1 MNLTLG
7 GDESRLTLDSRQLT
21 THAVIL
27 GMTGSGK
34 TGLGIVMLEEMLR
47 ARIPSLIVDPKG
59 DMGNLALLFPK
70 LDAASFE
77 PWVDPSEAQR
87 DNKSPAELAQ
97 TVADRWRQGLAKW
110 DIDGTTLSELRAQTR
125 IRIFT
130 PGSRTGI
137 PINAMGSLAAPG
149 TDLNDEAVQDALS
162 ALVVGLLGLVDIDA
176 DPFTSREAILLSNII
191 HHGWS
196 AGHDLDFA
204 ALISAVA
211 EPPMRKLGV
220 FDLDTFYPRDERM
233 KLAMRL
239 NALVASPAFAPWT
252 EGEPLD
258 VGALLTPNDGK
269 TPASVFYLAHLNDRQ
284 RMFFVTLLLGQLL
297 TWMRRQPGSEA
308 LRAALYM
315 DEVFG
320 FLPPTASPASK
331 KPLLTLLKQARA
343 FGVGLVLSTQNPVD
357 LDYKALSNAGTWL
370 IGRLQTER
378 DQERLIAGLGS
389 SEASTALRES
399 LGELKK
405 REFVL
410 FGTRQPQPVR
420 FSTRWAMSYL
430 RGPMT
435 RNDIERLRRDS
446 DTAGQPGPSA
456 APSLVPTRSASSDTS
471 PPLGRSEPEK
481 ERLPDDVVARMP
493 DVASGIEVRF
503 AAPSAPW
510 IEDAGGRGEGASYIP
525 RLAFRLSLRFDERK
539 ASLNHVEEWEA
550 ILTPTAPI
558 DVDTQHA
565 VDFDDR
571 DFLEESPRPKPLFR
585 LTDADLSAS
594 KLFRDAKKAVVDWAY
609 HERELELRFNKAL
622 KIYQRPGEER
632 DAFETRCQDAVDRMA
647 DGEAA
652 KLRERFEK
660 KRARILEKRDRAE
673 RKVEDLEAEARRRKS
688 EEWVSGAGAL
698 LEVFLGGRSSRSAM
712 LKRAG
717 RKASG
722 TMGRRSRTRRSQDR
736 AEEAAARLD
745 GLEVELEELDEEL
758 ADALETIEAR
768 SQDVLRDTET
778 MNVRLEKNDIRVES
792 MVLVWVPG

>member
-1 MNLTLG
+1 MDLTLG

-47 ARIPSLIVDPKG
+47 ARVPSLIVDPKG
-59 DMGNLALLFPK
+59 DMGNLALLFPE

-77 PWVDPSEAQR
+77 PWIDPREAQR

-110 DIDGTTLSELRAQTR
+110 DIDGTTLSELLAQTR

-137 PINAMGSLAAPG
+137 PINVMGSLAAPG
-149 TDLNDEAVQDALS
+149 TDLDDEAVQDALS
-162 ALVVGLLGLVDIDA
+162 ALVLGLLGLVDIDA

-191 HHGWS
+191 YHGWS

-220 FDLDTFYPRDERM
+220 FDLETFYPRDERM

-258 VGALLTPNDGK
+258 VDALLTPNDGK

-389 SEASTALRES
+389 SEASSALRDA

-435 RNDIERLRRDS
+435 RNDIERLRLES
-446 DTAGQPGPSA
+446 DIDARPA
-456 APSLVPTRSASSDTS
+456 APSSVSTLSAAGDASVP
-471 PPLGRSEPEK
+471 PVRSEAER

-493 DVASGIEVRF
+493 DVASGTEVRF

-510 IEDAGGRGEGASYIP
+510 IEDVGGRAGGAFYIP
-525 RLAFRLSLRFDERK
+525 RLAFRLALRFDERK

-550 ILTPTAPI
+550 ILTPTTPI
-558 DVDTQHA
+558 DVDTQHT

-571 DFLEESPRPKPLFR
+571 DFLEESPKPKPLFR
-585 LTDADLSAS
+585 LTDAELSAS
-594 KLFRDAKKAVVDWAY
+594 KLFRDATKAVVDWAY

-632 DAFETRCQDAVDRMA
+632 AGFQTRCQDAADRLA
-647 DGEAA
+647 DREAA

-660 KRARILEKRDRAE
+660 KRARILEKRERAE
-673 RKVEDLEAEARRRKS
+673 RKVEDLEAEAQRRKS

-698 LEVFLGGRSSRSAM
+698 LEVFLGGRSSRSSM

-722 TMGRRSRTRRSQDR
+722 TIGRRSRTRRSQDR

-768 SQDVLRDTET
+768 SQDALQDVET

-792 MVLVWVPG
+792 MVLVWVPV